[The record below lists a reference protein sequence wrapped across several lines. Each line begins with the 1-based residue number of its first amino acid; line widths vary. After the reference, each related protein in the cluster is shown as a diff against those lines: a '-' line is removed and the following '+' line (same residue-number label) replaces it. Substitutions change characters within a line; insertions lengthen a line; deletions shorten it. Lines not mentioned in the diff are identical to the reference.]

1 MKAIISGV
9 GASRAPVVAAVEP
22 PTAPATADKAA
33 RLAREL
39 GAPLAFVSVRPG
51 PAVKGCVSDRQRMAE
66 ELVLRRKA
74 LDTAIAAASSH
85 GVMSSGEIVEGDP
98 ATQIVQFAATR
109 NAHAVVVGP
118 RRRAAETSV
127 ARQVIALSRL
137 PVVVAAKPTSRRGHA
152 GDGTADA

>member
-1 MKAIISGV
+1 MKAIVFGV
-9 GASRAPVVAAVEP
+9 GASRAPVVAAVEA
-22 PTAPATADKAA
+22 PTAPATADRAA
-33 RLAREL
+33 QLAREL

-51 PAVKGCVSDRQRMAE
+51 PAVSESGRERHRTTE

-98 ATQIVQFAATR
+98 ATQIVEFAATR
-109 NAHAVVVGP
+109 NAHALVVGP

-137 PVVVAAKPTSRRGHA
+137 PVVVAAEPTGRHRHGEK
-152 GDGTADA
+152 

>member
-1 MKAIISGV
+1 MKAIVFGV
-9 GASRAPVVAAVEP
+9 GASRAPVVAAVEA
-22 PTAPATADKAA
+22 PTAPATADRAA
-33 RLAREL
+33 QLAREL

-51 PAVKGCVSDRQRMAE
+51 PAGMGRGRHRTNE

-98 ATQIVQFAATR
+98 ATQIVEFAATR
-109 NAHAVVVGP
+109 NAHALVVGP
-118 RRRAAETSV
+118 RRRAPETSV

-137 PVVVAAKPTSRRGHA
+137 PVVVAAEPTSRGRNA
-152 GDGTADA
+152 R